1 MAFSKIFFFALSL
14 NGTQL
19 CLLKRGLELIF
30 LRSIPHFVHWW
41 WGVFPKKFSCSM
53 LVPTTT
59 QGMSIELSLNLCL
72 SIQFRALE
80 FASGSAE
87 PSFWIHFWGNQS
99 LISLLLRSLGSL
111 CCDAIPVFQQEAY
124 LALTFLASRTQR
136 GLSNLFLT
144 KITNFPLLLGVT
156 FPYQVPADHF
166 LPPRP
171 WHLHGVAHV
180 TATVAT
186 VRRACLTIGT
196 VQPWALLA
204 L

>member
-99 LISLLLRSLGSL
+99 LISLLLRCVFGLFSLVGWGQVQHA
-111 CCDAIPVFQQEAY
+111 CPHHHTR
-124 LALTFLASRTQR
+124 ALE
-136 GLSNLFLT
+136 
-144 KITNFPLLLGVT
+144 FPPT
-156 FPYQVPADHF
+156 SPDYSEQV
-166 LPPRP
+166 L
-171 WHLHGVAHV
+171 
-180 TATVAT
+180 
-186 VRRACLTIGT
+186 
-196 VQPWALLA
+196 
-204 L
+204 